1 MMLPQNSHV
10 CFICPYI
17 EAYLKP
23 GSRKNVGGAQRQQ
36 HLLATRL
43 REEGHTVSF
52 ISFERNGETYER
64 IDGFDV
70 WKTLPTT
77 SDPVRGLETFVKL
90 FRSIRRVDADV
101 FYARG
106 NPPLCILSSYC
117 CSLLGKPLVYGVAN
131 DSNIELARLS
141 SHHELFRY
149 TLLKLLYL
157 SAIRRADHVISQTD
171 YQWSLLRDVFGIES
185 TVIPNGYTVPPDDD
199 VVPQS
204 ERSSVLWV
212 GCLESNQK
220 RPDRFLQLAESL
232 PDVDFRMIGWSYSSD
247 KAYRE
252 KIVQHADTLSNLTFT
267 GFVPPDRIDQYYSRA
282 VMLVNTSEYEG
293 FPNTFLEAWRF
304 GVPVVSLNHTLDGV
318 LTEQGVGYY
327 AGTMDELSRIVARL
341 WNKRDEAAMTGR
353 KGRQYMK
360 DNYALDIVFED
371 YTQIFSNAMGRDGSR
386 DRS

>member
-1 MMLPQNSHV
+1 MLPQNSHV

-17 EAYLKP
+17 ESYLKP

-52 ISFERNGETYER
+52 ISFERSGDTYER
-64 IDGFDV
+64 VDGFDV
-70 WKTLPTT
+70 WKTLPKT
-77 SDPVRGLETFVKL
+77 SDPVRGLEAFVKL

-101 FYARG
+101 FYVRG
-106 NPPLCILSSYC
+106 NPPLCILSSYS
-117 CSLLGKPLVYGVAN
+117 CSLLGKSLVYGVAN

-149 TLLKLLYL
+149 TPLKLLYL
-157 SAIRRADHVISQTD
+157 SAIRRAAHVVSQTD
-171 YQWSLLRDVFGIES
+171 YQWNLLGDVFGIRS

-199 VVPQS
+199 VLPQS

-212 GCLESNQK
+212 GCLDADQK
-220 RPDRFLQLAESL
+220 RPDRFLQLAERL

-247 KAYRE
+247 EEYGE
-252 KIVQHADTLSNLTFT
+252 EIVHHAEALSNLTFT

-318 LTEQGVGYY
+318 LTDQGIGYY
-327 AGTMDELSRIVARL
+327 AGTMDEMSRIVTRL
-341 WNKRDEAAMTGR
+341 WDDREEAAATGNE
-353 KGRQYMK
+353 GRRYMR
-360 DNYALDIVFED
+360 DNYALNIVYED
-371 YTQIFSNAMGRDGSR
+371 YRQVFGNAIAMARDGF
-386 DRS
+386 